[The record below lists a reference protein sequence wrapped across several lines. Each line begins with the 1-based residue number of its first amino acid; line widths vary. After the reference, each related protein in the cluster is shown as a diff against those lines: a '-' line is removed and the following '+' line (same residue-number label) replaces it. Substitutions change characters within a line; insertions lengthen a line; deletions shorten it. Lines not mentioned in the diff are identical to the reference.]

1 MQYAAAAAWS
11 DERHVEEARAKYDE
25 NYKIAKEILG
35 TEIPD
40 STFYIWLNVKNG
52 VRFAAELYKEEN
64 LLVLPGEFLA
74 RDFATEYVRIA
85 LVESPDR
92 TREGLLRLK
101 NFMDKGVI

>member
-1 MQYAAAAAWS
+1 MKVHFVGIGGIGLSAI
-11 DERHVEEARAKYDE
+11 ARFL
-25 NYKIAKEILG
+25 NAKEILG